1 MKNES
6 AVEFSGKSRIHV
18 AIEVANLARSLEFYR
33 ILFGVE
39 PTKQRPGYVKFEPAE
54 PSVNFTL
61 NERAGSRQGEH
72 SESRS
77 PMAHYGVQVKS
88 VEAVKAV
95 DERFRA
101 AGYSTRI
108 EEQTTCCYA
117 VQDKVWVIDPDG
129 NSWEAFVVLEAEAP
143 ERQDPEAVCCPEQG
157 AGDHGASSSR
167 CC

>member
-1 MKNES
+1 
-6 AVEFSGKSRIHV
+6 
-18 AIEVANLARSLEFYR
+18 
-33 ILFGVE
+33 
-39 PTKQRPGYVKFEPAE
+39 
-54 PSVNFTL
+54 
-61 NERAGSRQGEH
+61 
-72 SESRS
+72 
-77 PMAHYGVQVKS
+77 MAHYGVQVKS

-101 AGYSTRI
+101 AGYSTRV

-143 ERQDPEAVCCPEQG
+143 ERQDPEAVCCPEQR
-157 AGDHGASSSR
+157 AGDHGASASR

>member
-18 AIEVANLARSLEFYR
+18 AIEVTNLERSLEFYR

-61 NERAGSRQGEH
+61 NERTGARPDDNPECP
-72 SESRS
+72 S
-77 PMAHYGVQVKS
+77 PVAHYGVQVKS

-101 AGYSTRI
+101 AGYSTRV

-117 VQDKVWVIDPDG
+117 VQD
-129 NSWEAFVVLEAEAP
+129 
-143 ERQDPEAVCCPEQG
+143 
-157 AGDHGASSSR
+157 
-167 CC
+167 